1 MSGSWRCVLFVCAL
15 VYFIQQASTEKRK
28 KISLLGFSI
37 LQEKILICAFDL
49 HIIENR
55 TYCHCLWTVAPT
67 NFNCMCVCVCVSV
80 CLSRFYGLY
89 LTWILIRFGENVG
102 TLVRLNVLKFHKNRF
117 SVEVIMTSLLFFKVI
132 SKADG

>member
-1 MSGSWRCVLFVCAL
+1 MYV
-15 VYFIQQASTEKRK
+15 
-28 KISLLGFSI
+28 
-37 LQEKILICAFDL
+37 
-49 HIIENR
+49 
-55 TYCHCLWTVAPT
+55 
-67 NFNCMCVCVCVSV
+67 CVCVCVSV